1 MPATYYSTTTFL
13 TLSINKHLY
22 GGKHFTYVAEGFYPY
37 GKGNPKS
44 SNPLLIFT
52 DLYQPWQDRDPYDKF
67 VAQHRMSVRKG
78 ALAKEIDRTISARIA
93 KDLNRVA
100 DRINLDF
107 FYPVVYKIYAD
118 LNSLVAAGRA
128 VLAGSGLTGSSEYL
142 IRELDD
148 SEFDIYFDDNQSTKY
163 GNLRN
168 PTGYYSSHAIAV
180 NDLLAWSP

>member
-78 ALAKEIDRTISARIA
+78 VLAKKKDGTISSSIA
-93 KDLNRVA
+93 KDLNRIA

-107 FYPVVYKIYAD
+107 FCCPVVK
-118 LNSLVAAGRA
+118 NQTRSRELVAVRE
-128 VLAGSGLTGSSEYL
+128 SGFG
-142 IRELDD
+142 DP
-148 SEFDIYFDDNQSTKY
+148 
-163 GNLRN
+163 G
-168 PTGYYSSHAIAV
+168 
-180 NDLLAWSP
+180 

>member
-37 GKGNPKS
+37 GKRNPKS

-52 DLYQPWQDRDPYDKF
+52 DLYQPWWDRDPYDKF

-78 ALAKEIDRTISARIA
+78 VLAKEKDRTISRRIA
-93 KDLNRVA
+93 MDLYRVA
-100 DRINLDF
+100 DRIDLDF
-107 FYPVVYKIYAD
+107 FCPVVYRINTNI
-118 LNSLVAAGRA
+118 NSLVAAGRA

-142 IRELDD
+142 IRELDN

-168 PTGYYSSHAIAV
+168 PTGYYPSHANAV
-180 NDLLAWSP
+180 NDLLAWS